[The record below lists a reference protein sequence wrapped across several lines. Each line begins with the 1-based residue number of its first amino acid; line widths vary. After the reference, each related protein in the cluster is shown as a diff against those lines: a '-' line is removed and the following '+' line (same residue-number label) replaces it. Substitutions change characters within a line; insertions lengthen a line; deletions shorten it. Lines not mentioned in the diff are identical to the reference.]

1 MAGAKRPQSV
11 LVVIHTP
18 ALEVLLLERVAP
30 TGFWQ
35 SVTGSLEEGESWV
48 EAAVREVEEETGLRP
63 APAGLVNL
71 GLANRYPI
79 PAAFIA
85 RYPTGV
91 GHNVERVFTYQVSER
106 FMPRLAPRE
115 HGQAVW
121 LTWIDAL
128 ARASSWTNRDAIRL
142 LVRTSAGA

>member
-63 APAGLVNL
+63 APEELVDLGLV
-71 GLANRYPI
+71 NRYPI

-91 GHNVERVFTYQVSER
+91 SHNVERVFTCQVGER
-106 FMPRLAPRE
+106 FVPRLAPRE
-115 HGQAVW
+115 HGQAAW
-121 LTWIDAL
+121 LTWVDAL

-142 LVRTSAGA
+142 LVRTSAGR

>member
-1 MAGAKRPQSV
+1 MPGAKRPQSV

-30 TGFWQ
+30 AGFWQ

-63 APAGLVNL
+63 EPEGLVDL

-79 PAAFIA
+79 PVAFIA
-85 RYPTGV
+85 RYPVGV
-91 GHNVERVFTYQVSER
+91 SHNVERAFTYLAGGPFR
-106 FMPRLAPRE
+106 PRLAPGE
-115 HGQAVW
+115 HGQAQW
-121 LTWIDAL
+121 LTWPEAL

-142 LVRTSAGA
+142 LVRTSVGP